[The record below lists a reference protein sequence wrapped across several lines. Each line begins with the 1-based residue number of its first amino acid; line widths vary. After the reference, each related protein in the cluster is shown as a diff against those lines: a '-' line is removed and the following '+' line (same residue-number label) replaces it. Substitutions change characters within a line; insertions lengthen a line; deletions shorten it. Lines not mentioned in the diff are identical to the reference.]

1 VEMRVVDMFLSP
13 VLFCLF
19 KARKGV
25 VPCGGGSK
33 RIDSV
38 TVIGF
43 SYERGWIGEGAH
55 LYPSPRA

>member
-1 VEMRVVDMFLSP
+1 MFLSP

-19 KARKGV
+19 KAGKGV
-25 VPCGGGSK
+25 VLRGGGSK

-43 SYERGWIGEGAH
+43 SYERGWIGEFSLLVAEK
-55 LYPSPRA
+55 